1 MNDIKLK
8 RYQKDFEYSYTFGTY
23 PTIDLLKYHSDKVI
37 KIVLKK
43 EGFGSEGVD
52 EVVSLCE
59 EKGIKYEVNDWIV
72 NKIAY
77 KENTY
82 AMGVFKKYD
91 TQIDEGRNHVV
102 LAQPRNMGNLGT
114 IIRTMVGFVYKDL
127 AIIKPAADIFDPTIV
142 RSAMGALFSI
152 NFEYFDSLD
161 DYYKVFPNR
170 KSYLFMLDGATKLE
184 EVTFET
190 PHSLVFG
197 NEGSGLP
204 EEAKQ
209 FGTPVYIEHSK
220 EIDSLNLSIAV
231 GIALYKSSK
240 DSK

>member
-1 MNDIKLK
+1 MNEIKLK

-37 KIVLKK
+37 KILLKK
-43 EGFGSEGVD
+43 DGFGSEGVD
-52 EVVSLCE
+52 EVIQLCE
-59 EKGIKYEVNDWIV
+59 EKGIKYEINDWVID
-72 NKIAY
+72 KIAY

-82 AMGVFKKYD
+82 ALGAFKKYD
-91 TQIDEGRNHVV
+91 SEINSDSNHVV

-114 IIRTMVGFVYKDL
+114 IIRTMLGFGYKDL

-152 NFEYFDSLD
+152 NFEYFESLE
-161 DYYKVFPNR
+161 DYYKVFPDR
-170 KSYLFMLDGATKLE
+170 KSYLFMLDGATKLD
-184 EVTFET
+184 EVVFEN

-204 EEAKQ
+204 VESKK
-209 FGTPVYIEHSK
+209 FGNPVYIEHGK

-231 GIALYKSSK
+231 GIALYKASK